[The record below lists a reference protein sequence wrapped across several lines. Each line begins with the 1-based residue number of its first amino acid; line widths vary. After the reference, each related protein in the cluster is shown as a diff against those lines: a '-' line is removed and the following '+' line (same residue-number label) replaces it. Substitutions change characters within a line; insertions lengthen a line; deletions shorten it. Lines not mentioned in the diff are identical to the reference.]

1 MSIIH
6 VAFQHNAGELR
17 TEIADHGPTQ
27 LSAVLGLA
35 MLWVVC
41 FLNVGLWPAFKI
53 QHISH
58 KNPDFLLILKIR
70 RYSNN

>member
-6 VAFQHNAGELR
+6 VAFQHKAGELR

-27 LSAVLGLA
+27 LSDVLGLA

-41 FLNVGLWPAFKI
+41 FLNVDLWPAFKI
-53 QHISH
+53 QHTLH
-58 KNPDFLLILKIR
+58 KNPDFWLVLKIGR
-70 RYSNN
+70 SSNN